1 MVAGRPK
8 MGGCS
13 VYVRL
18 PVEIRD
24 AIRAEA
30 DAASLTMSDVVR
42 AALVK
47 QFSGKVKRV
56 GDHAKKR

>member
-1 MVAGRPK
+1 MVRGRPRLS
-8 MGGCS
+8 GCS

-42 AALVK
+42 ATLVK
-47 QFSGKVKRV
+47 QFAGKVKRA
-56 GDHAKKR
+56 GDHAKNR

>member
-1 MVAGRPK
+1 

-42 AALVK
+42 ATLIK
-47 QFSGKVKRV
+47 RFSGRKTKHA
-56 GDHAKKR
+56 GDHAKNR

>member
-1 MVAGRPK
+1 

-30 DAASLTMSDVVR
+30 ASASLTMSDVVR
-42 AALVK
+42 AVLAK
-47 QFSGKVKRV
+47 QFEGKVKRA
-56 GDHAKKR
+56 GDHAKNR

>member
-1 MVAGRPK
+1 
-8 MGGCS
+8 
-13 VYVRL
+13 VRL

-42 AALVK
+42 AVLAK
-47 QFSGKVKRV
+47 RFSGKVKHA
-56 GDHAKKR
+56 GDHAKNR

>member
-42 AALVK
+42 AALAK
-47 QFSGKVKRV
+47 QFSGKVKHA

>member
-30 DAASLTMSDVVR
+30 ASASLTMSDVVR
-42 AALVK
+42 AVLAK
-47 QFSGKVKRV
+47 QFEGKVKRA
-56 GDHAKKR
+56 GDHAKNR

>member
-1 MVAGRPK
+1 

-30 DAASLTMSDVVR
+30 ASASLTMSDVVR